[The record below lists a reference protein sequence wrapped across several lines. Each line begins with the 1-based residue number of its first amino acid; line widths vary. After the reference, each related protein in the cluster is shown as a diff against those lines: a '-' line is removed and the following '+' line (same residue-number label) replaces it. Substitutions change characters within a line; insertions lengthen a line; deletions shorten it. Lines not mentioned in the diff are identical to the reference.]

1 MAHPD
6 FGWRGGRDARKAK
19 GYRFFQSLLCV
30 PWPSW
35 PYRVRSVRPIS
46 WKTPSFGS
54 WTFMDTFRIFLV
66 VVTVVLPLK
75 TVVFAQSLADVARQ
89 EEERRK
95 AIKKPSK
102 VYTTEDLRRDSSG
115 STPTTVSAPAAPTS
129 ASTPSSSSTPS
140 PATTG
145 STSSAGAEP
154 NGKPPA
160 ESSSPGAK
168 DQASWKGRITQ
179 ARDQLERSKTLA
191 DAMQSRINALNTDF
205 VNTDDPAKRSGVERD
220 RQKALAELER
230 LKREIKEAT
239 KGITDIEEEAR
250 RANVPPGWL
259 R

>member
-1 MAHPD
+1 MAQLDCPAAAN
-6 FGWRGGRDARKAK
+6 GRCPKAN
-19 GYRFFQSLLCV
+19 GYRVFQPLMRG

-54 WTFMDTFRIFLV
+54 RTSMDTFRIFLV
-66 VVTVVLPLK
+66 IATIVFPLK
-75 TVVFAQSLADVARQ
+75 AVVFAQSLADVARQ

-102 VYTTEDLRRDSSG
+102 VYTTEDLRRDSRG
-115 STPTTVSAPAAPTS
+115 SSPTTVSAPTAPTNES
-129 ASTPSSSSTPS
+129 TPSTSSTPSS
-140 PATTG
+140 ATSG
-145 STSSAGAEP
+145 STSSAGAKP
-154 NGKPPA
+154 DGKPPA
-160 ESSSPGAK
+160 ESSSQGAK
-168 DQASWKGRITQ
+168 DQAFWKGRITQ
-179 ARDQLERSKTLA
+179 AREQLERTKTLA

-205 VNTDDPAKRSGVERD
+205 ANTDDPAKRSGVERD

-230 LKREIKEAT
+230 LKQETKELT
-239 KGITDIEEEAR
+239 KSIADIEEEAR